1 MFPHEL
7 ALVLP
12 AGGGPAPR
20 QTPSSRPV
28 GPLLP
33 QSTPGAAAASGWAS
47 GASGASGEDDTHSV
61 SPKGVATFL
70 FQLFVS
76 YAFNKPLLCV
86 YYISFYG
93 HVLVKPTGI
102 SALTVCVLESST
114 P

>member
-33 QSTPGAAAASGWAS
+33 QPMPGAAAASGW
-47 GASGASGEDDTHSV
+47 ASGASGEDDTHSV
-61 SPKGVATFL
+61 SPKGVATLL

-76 YAFNKPLLCV
+76 YAFNKPLLFV